1 MGFSPP
7 KVEFQ
12 DGFSQNLNH
21 RFSFNY
27 KSLILHPENR
37 DTNMK
42 RIGEYRKLLGVD
54 QSATLKDLK
63 TVYRNTMKDAHP
75 DKFVNDEAGKADAEE
90 KSKSVIEAYH
100 FLVSINPETQEKYK
114 EEYTETITQSII
126 QDFYLE
132 KSILKIQHFNGKMYE
147 YIGVPRNT
155 YIKMVNAD
163 SPSRFARRHIY
174 GNFIYRKSGE
184 VMAD

>member
-54 QSATLKDLK
+54 QSTTLKDLK

>member
-12 DGFSQNLNH
+12 NGFSQNLNH

-54 QSATLKDLK
+54 QSTTLKDLK

>member
-1 MGFSPP
+1 
-7 KVEFQ
+7 
-12 DGFSQNLNH
+12 
-21 RFSFNY
+21 
-27 KSLILHPENR
+27 
-37 DTNMK
+37 MK
-42 RIGEYRKLLGVD
+42 KIGEYRKLLEVD
-54 QSATLKDLK
+54 KTVTLKELK
-63 TVYRNTMKDAHP
+63 TIYRNTMKDTHP
-75 DKFVNDEAGKADAEE
+75 DKFINDEAGKLEAEE

-114 EEYTETITQSII
+114 EEYAETITKSNI

-132 KSILKIQHFNGKMYE
+132 KAVLKIQHLNGMMYE

-174 GNFIYRKSGE
+174 GSFIYRKSGE

>member
-1 MGFSPP
+1 
-7 KVEFQ
+7 
-12 DGFSQNLNH
+12 
-21 RFSFNY
+21 
-27 KSLILHPENR
+27 
-37 DTNMK
+37 MK
-42 RIGEYRKLLGVD
+42 KLGEYRKLLEVD
-54 QSATLKDLK
+54 KNVTLKELK
-63 TVYRNTMKDAHP
+63 TIYRNTMKDTHP
-75 DKFVNDEAGKADAEE
+75 DKFINDEAGKQEAEE

-114 EEYTETITQSII
+114 EEYTETTTTSNI

-132 KSILKIQHFNGKMYE
+132 KSILTIQHLNGNIYE
-147 YIGVPRNT
+147 YLSVPRNT

-174 GNFIYRKSGE
+174 GSFVYRKAGE

>member
-1 MGFSPP
+1 
-7 KVEFQ
+7 
-12 DGFSQNLNH
+12 
-21 RFSFNY
+21 
-27 KSLILHPENR
+27 
-37 DTNMK
+37 MK
-42 RIGEYRKLLGVD
+42 KIVEYRKLLNVD
-54 QSATLKDLK
+54 KTAELKDLK
-63 TVYRNTMKDAHP
+63 TIYRNAMKEAHP
-75 DKFVNDEAGKADAEE
+75 DKFQGDDAGLKEAEE
-90 KSKSVIEAYH
+90 NSKKIIEAYH

-114 EEYTETITQSII
+114 EEYTETITKSNI

-132 KSILKIQHFNGKMYE
+132 KSILKVQHLNGKMFE

-174 GNFIYRKSGE
+174 GNFIFRKSGE